1 MIRLPLLSHACP
13 GQCEDKLRP
22 NLLCADHINSF
33 PVILDDL
40 FYNGQPQTGSLFIF
54 STGLVSLIKPFP
66 YFFQTL
72 LRNPNPCIFDRHK
85 DFLIL

>member
-54 STGLVSLIKPFP
+54 STGQICLVETIPDQSYKTVPI
-66 YFFQTL
+66 FFSDSPSESQPL
-72 LRNPNPCIFDRHK
+72 YL
-85 DFLIL
+85 